1 MSAELTA
8 GNLAV
13 VLATCNPGKAR
24 EFGRLLGGSFNIEVL
39 PAKVEM
45 PAETGA
51 TFAEN
56 ARQKAEAAFDS
67 LGGALAVLADD
78 SGLDVQALGGAPGV
92 KSARYAGENASDQE
106 NVARLLSELAD
117 VEDRGARFVCSLCL
131 ILPFADAGAPD
142 CGDYGDRV
150 VLEVAG
156 STEGVI
162 ESEPRGTEGFGY
174 DPVFRPL
181 GWDETLGE
189 SSTQRKDAVSHRGAA
204 ARALVERLRIEG
216 WLPGGS

>member
-1 MSAELTA
+1 MSTEPTT

-13 VLATCNPGKAR
+13 VLATRNPGKAR
-24 EFGRLLGGSFNIEVL
+24 ELGRLLGGSFNIDVL
-39 PAKVEM
+39 PAE
-45 PAETGA
+45 AGA

-56 ARQKAEAAFDS
+56 ARQKAEAVFDS
-67 LGGALAVLADD
+67 LGGGFAVLADD
-78 SGLDVQALGGAPGV
+78 SGLEVQALGGAPGV
-92 KSARYAGENASDQE
+92 KSARYAGENASDRQ
-106 NVARLLSELAD
+106 NVAKLLAELD
-117 VEDRGARFVCSLCL
+117 EVEDRGARFVCSLCL
-131 ILPFADAGAPD
+131 IIPFADAGAPD

-150 VLEVAG
+150 VFEVAG

-162 ESEPRGTEGFGY
+162 ELEPRGTEGFGY

-189 SSTQRKDAVSHRGAA
+189 SSTECKDAVSHRGTA
-204 ARALVERLRIEG
+204 ARALVDRLRIEG